1 METRAN
7 LKEDSTAAPE
17 ARMPGVGVGVGVD
30 AGPTTLEAFFLAGG
44 LPAVEVRAC
53 PVEHCAFC
61 RSRLAEAA

>member
-1 METRAN
+1 METRDD
-7 LKEDSTAAPE
+7 LKEDSTAVPE
-17 ARMPGVGVGVGVD
+17 TRTAGTGAV
-30 AGPTTLEAFFLAGG
+30 AGPTTVEAFFLAAG